1 MKIYKCDGCNIELK
15 EKEMQVVFAEQET
28 LEFCDNCFKK
38 YREKEEE
45 YHRKEKELRDDYI
58 EKIEKLRRDIF
69 SDTKETKQK
78 QEQLTQIPPKPEKLK
93 NIHIRE
99 GQEALKKGVVVK

>member
-1 MKIYKCDGCNIELK
+1 MKIYKCDGCNMELK

-45 YHRKEKELRDDYI
+45 YHKKEKELRDDYI
-58 EKIEKLRRDIF
+58 EKIEKLRKDIF
-69 SDTKETKQK
+69 SNTKIEK
-78 QEQLTQIPPKPEKLK
+78 IPPKPKKLK
-93 NIHIRE
+93 NIHLRE